1 MLVHKAITAND
12 KEFHPLG
19 EKEGKDI
26 SEGIRNTDKQNLL
39 INDGKTERIKRRGKR
54 MERCDKIRIKAWRS
68 GRHQEKKRT
77 GNHRTCKE

>member
-1 MLVHKAITAND
+1 MLAHKAITAND
-12 KEFHPLG
+12 KEFHALG

-26 SEGIRNTDKQNLL
+26 SEGKRNTDKQNLL
-39 INDGKTERIKRRGKR
+39 INDGKTERIKRGGKR